1 MDTGSLVFLLAT
13 LGAIAAVGL
22 PLALA
27 ARRRRGHSTESPT
40 RETGNDVTK

>member
-13 LGAIAAVGL
+13 LGAITAVGL

-27 ARRRRGHSTESPT
+27 ARRRRRSSTESPT
-40 RETGNDVTK
+40 READNDVTK